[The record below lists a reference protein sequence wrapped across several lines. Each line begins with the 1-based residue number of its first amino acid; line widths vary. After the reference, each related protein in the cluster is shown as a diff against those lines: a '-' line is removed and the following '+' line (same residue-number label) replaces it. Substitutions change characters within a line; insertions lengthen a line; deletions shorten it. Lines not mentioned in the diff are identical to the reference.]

1 MELYIKH
8 GWKLNP
14 NAKIVE
20 GITKAL
26 ERTGGYCPCYNNKYT
41 GTNDSK
47 CPCKAFREED
57 CCCCGLYVKDN
68 ETES

>member
-14 NAKIVE
+14 NEKIVE
-20 GITKAL
+20 GITKAIKRN
-26 ERTGGYCPCYNNKYT
+26 EGHCPCHNKYS
-41 GTNDSK
+41 GTDDSI
-47 CPCKAFREED
+47 CPCKAYREED
-57 CCCCGLYVKDN
+57 CCCCMLYVKDD